1 MKDSEEEIL
10 KHCKVTYKSYDIII
24 NCKIMSKLDR
34 ISFDSFNM
42 LVKGL

>member
-24 NCKIMSKLDR
+24 NCKIMGKLNR
-34 ISFDSFNM
+34 INFDSFNM